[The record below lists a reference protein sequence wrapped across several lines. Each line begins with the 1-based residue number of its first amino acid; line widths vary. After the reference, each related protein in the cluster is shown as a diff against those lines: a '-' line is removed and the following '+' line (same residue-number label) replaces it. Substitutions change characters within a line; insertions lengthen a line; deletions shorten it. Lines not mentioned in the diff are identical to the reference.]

1 MNYYR
6 VPYDYMDSVVV
17 RWGGRYVEASEGR
30 SAAAPSF
37 RAFLSY
43 SHADFAA
50 AQRLHRKLE
59 RYRLPRH
66 MRPAGGDGRI
76 GTIFR
81 DREDLAAAT
90 DLSASVR
97 DALASSQALIVLC
110 SPEARASQWV
120 AREIAL
126 FRELHPDRPILAAL
140 IDGEPHEAFPA
151 ALQDGCEPLAADLRK
166 QGDGYRLG
174 FLKVV
179 AGVIGV
185 PLDAL
190 VQRDSQR
197 QIRRVM
203 AVTGLACA
211 IALVMA
217 VMTAIALKARGE
229 AQRQQAAAEGLIEF
243 MLTDL
248 QEDLAGT
255 AGVAVMARVNQRALA
270 YYEGQQSLAALS
282 PDSLERRARVI
293 GRLGEDAIFRKDYA
307 LARRNLTERA
317 RTTLS
322 LLGDAPD
329 DPERQFDHALSLNR
343 LAVLSEAEGK
353 AAQAEAELRQSWALL
368 SGLRAWKSGDP
379 EWRRATALVAGN
391 LCAIDALARAVD
403 DSTLG
408 KCRIAVELG
417 VRLAADDKVASR
429 APYDLVFNMMWHS
442 VALEQAGRR
451 DDAGSVRR
459 KTLQLADRLAST
471 HPDNRKIK
479 SQRMEIYGYLA
490 SFEAPPVR
498 RAMLTTALRIAQEL
512 TQLDPERADWRSNLD
527 NFRKRLEE

>member
-1 MNYYR
+1 M
-6 VPYDYMDSVVV
+6 
-17 RWGGRYVEASEGR
+17 
-30 SAAAPSF
+30 SAVMPSF
-37 RAFLSY
+37 GAFLSY
-43 SHADFAA
+43 SHADKAA

-59 RYRLPRH
+59 NYRLPGHLRQ
-66 MRPAGGDGRI
+66 AGADSRI
-76 GTIFR
+76 GKVFR
-81 DREDLAAAT
+81 DREDLPAAT
-90 DLSASVR
+90 DLSASVWQ
-97 DALASSQALIVLC
+97 ALAASRALIVLC
-110 SPEARASQWV
+110 SPEAKASRWV
-120 AREIAL
+120 AREIVL

-140 IDGEPHEAFPA
+140 LCGEPDAAFPA
-151 ALQDGCEPLAADLRK
+151 PIHEGGEPLAADLRK
-166 QGDGYRLG
+166 EGDGYRLG

-197 QIRRVM
+197 QMRRVM
-203 AVTGLACA
+203 TVTGLACA

-217 VMTAIALKARGE
+217 VMTAIAFQARGE

-248 QEDLAGT
+248 REDLDGT
-255 AGVAVMARVNQRALA
+255 AGVAVMTRVNQRALA
-270 YYEGQQSLAALS
+270 YYEGQQSLTALS

-307 LARRNLTERA
+307 LARRNLSERA
-317 RTTLS
+317 RTTFS
-322 LLGDAPD
+322 LLVAGPEDPD
-329 DPERQFDHALSLNR
+329 RRFDHALSLNR
-343 LAVLSEAEGK
+343 LAVLSEADGD

-368 SGLRAWKSGDP
+368 SGLRAWKSGDS
-379 EWRRATALVAGN
+379 EWRRTTALVAGN
-391 LCAIDALARAVD
+391 LCAIDALAKAVD

-417 VRLAADDKVASR
+417 ERLAAEDKVASR
-429 APYDLVFNMMWHS
+429 APYDMAFNLMWHS

-451 DDAGSVRR
+451 DDASSVRR
-459 KTLQLADRLAST
+459 KALRLADQLASG

-479 SQRMEIYGYLA
+479 SQQMEIYGYLA

-498 RAMLTTALRIAQEL
+498 RAMLTTALRIAQDL
-512 TQLDPERADWRSNLD
+512 TRLDPERADWQSNLD
-527 NFRKRLEE
+527 NFRRRLEE